1 MRWGLV
7 AALLAA
13 AWDVRGETLLRGID
27 PGESLVP
34 GTTIA
39 VRVEGA
45 LPGGTERELV
55 LSLDGGRTYPL
66 RVTREAAADASV
78 LSFQVP
84 NLRAREARLGLRV
97 GERGEEERLVAVSPP
112 FAIAEGGAAEEL
124 REVRGEPATR
134 EAGGSLPLSRPPAS
148 RAGGRPTV
156 GALDGTEGIG
166 DLPDP
171 QPALVSLEALPRPV
185 SWRAPLHATPSG
197 PAAASLLRFRP
208 KRE

>member
-1 MRWGLV
+1 MRLGLV
-7 AALLAA
+7 AALLATA
-13 AWDVRGETLLRGID
+13 MDVRGEELLRGIT

-34 GTTIA
+34 GSAIA
-39 VRVEGA
+39 VRLEGA

-55 LSLDGGRTYPL
+55 LSLDGGRTFTL
-66 RVTREAAADASV
+66 RVTREAASDANV
-78 LSFQVP
+78 LWFHVP
-84 NLRAREARLGLRV
+84 NLPARDARLGLRV
-97 GERGEEERLVAVSPP
+97 GEGGARERLVAVSSP
-112 FAIAEGGAAEEL
+112 FAIGEGGPAEEL

-134 EAGGSLPLSRPPAS
+134 EAGGSLPYSLPPPS

-156 GALDGTEGIG
+156 GALDVEDGVG

-171 QPALVSLEALPRPV
+171 QPALVSLEAHPRPV
-185 SWRAPLHATPSG
+185 SWRAPFAAAPPG